1 MTLHADVV
9 RHGRRI
15 AVACALL
22 ALGQAPS
29 LAPHAAH
36 IAAAPVRKAP
46 SPVPVVARRA
56 DPPVPSAAPA
66 PAPAQLPGPAAPLAD
81 PFAATSWAP
90 PPPPVPAATQTAA
103 ATAAAAAAAAG
114 AGPPGGPPPPVAP
127 PLPFVY
133 VGRYVEGSRQIVL
146 LMKGEQLLLVQQ
158 GDTIDNLYR
167 LERVAADRIELTYLP
182 LGMRQS
188 VRTFDSA

>member
-66 PAPAQLPGPAAPLAD
+66 SAPAQLPGPAAPLAD

-103 ATAAAAAAAAG
+103 ATAAAAAAAA
-114 AGPPGGPPPPVAP
+114 AAAPPVAP

-133 VGRYVEGSRQIVL
+133 VGRYVEGTHQIVL

>member
-1 MTLHADVV
+1 MT
-9 RHGRRI
+9 RRDI
-15 AVACALL
+15 DRLAMRIGIACALL
-22 ALGQAPS
+22 ALCRTPALPRHPMR
-29 LAPHAAH
+29 A
-36 IAAAPVRKAP
+36 AAAPFRMAA
-46 SPVPVVARRA
+46 SPPLVSAQPAVVTHVPAPVV
-56 DPPVPSAAPA
+56 DAPTTMT
-66 PAPAQLPGPAAPLAD
+66 LTD

-90 PPPPVPAATQTAA
+90 PAPAPAPATTRAEAA
-103 ATAAAAAAAAG
+103 APVVVA
-114 AGPPGGPPPPVAP
+114 PPPPVAP

-133 VGRYVEGSRQIVL
+133 VGRYVEGARQIVM

>member
-1 MTLHADVV
+1 MT
-9 RHGRRI
+9 RRDI
-15 AVACALL
+15 DRLAMRIGIACALL
-22 ALGQAPS
+22 ALCRTPS
-29 LAPHAAH
+29 LPPHPVQV
-36 IAAAPVRKAP
+36 AAAPSRMASPLPHVPARPAVAKNVPAP
-46 SPVPVVARRA
+46 VE
-56 DPPVPSAAPA
+56 APA
-66 PAPAQLPGPAAPLAD
+66 PAPLID
-81 PFAATSWAP
+81 PFSATSWAP
-90 PPPPVPAATQTAA
+90 PAPAPTPAATQ
-103 ATAAAAAAAAG
+103 AAAAAPAVAT
-114 AGPPGGPPPPVAP
+114 PPPPPVAP

-133 VGRYVEGSRQIVL
+133 VGRYVEGARQIVM